1 LTEQPFDELFLRK
14 LEQLRLQAKPLVLSR
29 VQGERSARRAGR
41 GSDFLDFREYVQ
53 GDDLRYADWSVFA
66 RLDRLVVRQFHAEQN
81 VAVHLL
87 IDTSESMGFGEPE
100 KLTFALRL
108 AAAIAYI
115 GLCSHDRIALGLFD
129 STLRSFAPPT
139 QGKRQFVSILKQ
151 LTGVVPTGRTDMRTA
166 LSAYAERSR
175 SPGLAIV
182 VGDFLEEQDGYRE
195 GLLALARRGF
205 DIRVLHILAEEELA
219 PRIQGALRVVDI
231 ESGEELEIDADE
243 KSLRNYETRI
253 EAFCTEIQDFCSE
266 HGIAYQRM
274 TTNRTLEDALFGDL
288 RERRFFQ

>member
-1 LTEQPFDELFLRK
+1 LSEQPFDELFLRK
-14 LEQLRLQAKPLVLSR
+14 LEQLRLRAKPLVLSR

-41 GSDFLDFREYVQ
+41 GSDFLDFRDYVQ

-66 RLDRLVVRQFHAEQN
+66 RLDRLVIRQFHAEQN

-87 IDTSESMGFGEPE
+87 IDTSQSMGFGEPQ
-100 KLTFALRL
+100 KLGFALRL

-115 GLCSHDRIALGLFD
+115 GLSTHDRIALGLFD
-129 STLRSFAPPT
+129 STLRHLAPPT
-139 QGKRQFVSILKQ
+139 QGKRQFVSIVKQ
-151 LTGVVPTGRTDMRTA
+151 LSRVFPAGQTDMRAA

-182 VGDFLEEQDGYRE
+182 IGDFLEEQEGYRE

-205 DIRVLHILAEEELA
+205 ETRVLHILTEEELT
-219 PRIQGALRVVDI
+219 PRIQGAVRLVDI
-231 ESGEELEIDADE
+231 ESGQELEIDADE
-243 KSLRNYETRI
+243 KSLRNYTARI
-253 EAFCTEIQDFCSE
+253 EAFHTGVHDFCSE
-266 HGIAYQRM
+266 HAIAYQRI
-274 TTNRTLEDALFGDL
+274 TTDRTLEDALFGDL